1 VSWAL
6 EPEGG
11 KVIELQPPNSKLQI
25 NTNYSATLF
34 LSLHR
39 ASPLPSPKRLR
50 AGRPQ
55 RKAEGEGFGNQ
66 NIMVSYVKWI
76 SSSKQSLWRTIGLFF
91 ILMGPGIITSN
102 VDNDAGGI
110 TTYSLAG
117 AEYGLKLVWSLIP
130 IMIALIVIQEMCA
143 RMGVVT
149 GKGLSDLIREKFGAK
164 ITFYLVIGVFLT
176 NMGNVLSEFAGVAAG
191 WEVFGVNKFISVPIS
206 AFLVWLMVVK
216 GSYKSVEK
224 VFLIACVFYISYI
237 ITGVIVKPDWGNVFD
252 QFLHPRLSFQP
263 SEMTMLIGIVGTT
276 IAPWMQFYLQA
287 SIVEKGI
294 KTEDYKFARFDVVFG
309 AIAVH
314 IVAFFIILVCAET
327 LFKHGVKIETAKDAA
342 LSLAPLA
349 GKYCTYLFAFGLIN
363 ASLFAASIL
372 PLSTTYLICE
382 GLGWEAGIDKKFIEA
397 PQFYGFYSLIIFL
410 GAGIILYPSFPLI
423 PIMYFSQ
430 VLNGMVLPFILIFML
445 LLINDKKLMMNYTNG
460 PVFNIIAWVTS
471 IVMIALTLLL
481 IIQML

>member
-1 VSWAL
+1 V
-6 EPEGG
+6 
-11 KVIELQPPNSKLQI
+11 
-25 NTNYSATLF
+25 
-34 LSLHR
+34 
-39 ASPLPSPKRLR
+39 
-50 AGRPQ
+50 
-55 RKAEGEGFGNQ
+55 
-66 NIMVSYVKWI
+66 
-76 SSSKQSLWRTIGLFF
+76 GLFF

-117 AEYGLKLVWSLIP
+117 AQFGLKLIWSLIP

-164 ITFYLVIGVFLT
+164 ITFYLMIGVFLT
-176 NMGNVLSEFAGVAAG
+176 NMGNVFSEFAGLAAG
-191 WEVFGVNKFISVPIS
+191 MEVFGVNKFISVPIG
-206 AFLVWLMVVK
+206 AFLVWWMVVK
-216 GSYKSVEK
+216 GTYKSVEK
-224 VFLIACVFYISYI
+224 AFLVACVFYVSYI
-237 ITGVIVKPDWGNVFD
+237 ITGIIVKPDWEHVFS
-252 QFLHPRLSFQP
+252 QFAHPTLSLHP
-263 SEMTMLIGIVGTT
+263 SEMTMLIGVVGTT

-294 KTEDYKFARFDVVFG
+294 KIEEYKFARFDVVMG

-327 LFKHGVKIETAKDAA
+327 LFKSGIRIETAKDAA
-342 LSLAPLA
+342 LSLKPLA
-349 GKYCTYLFAFGLIN
+349 GKYCTYLFAFGLVN

-382 GLGWEAGIDKKFIEA
+382 GLGWEVGIDKKFVEA

-410 GAGIILYPSFPLI
+410 GAGIVLYPNFPLI

-430 VLNGMVLPFILIFML
+430 VINGMVLPFILIFML
-445 LLINDKKLMMNYTNG
+445 LLINDKKLMGDHTNG
-460 PVFNIIAWVTS
+460 LLFNAITWVTT
-471 IVMIALTLLL
+471 IVMIGFTLLL
-481 IIQML
+481 LIRTI

>member
-1 VSWAL
+1 MAD
-6 EPEGG
+6 
-11 KVIELQPPNSKLQI
+11 
-25 NTNYSATLF
+25 
-34 LSLHR
+34 
-39 ASPLPSPKRLR
+39 
-50 AGRPQ
+50 
-55 RKAEGEGFGNQ
+55 
-66 NIMVSYVKWI
+66 YVKWV
-76 SSSKQSLWRTIGLFF
+76 SSSKQSLWRTAGLFF

-224 VFLIACVFYISYI
+224 VFLIACVFYISYVV
-237 ITGVIVKPDWGNVFD
+237 TGVIVKPDWGNVFE
-252 QFLHPRLSFQP
+252 QFLHPRLSLQP

-287 SIVEKGI
+287 SIIEKGI

-342 LSLAPLA
+342 LSLSPLA
-349 GKYCTYLFAFGLIN
+349 GKYCTYLFAAGLIN

-382 GLGWEAGIDKKFIEA
+382 GLGWEAGIDKKFVEA

-410 GAGIILYPSFPLI
+410 GAGIILFPKFPLI

-430 VLNGMVLPFILIFML
+430 VLNGMVLPFVLIFML

-460 PVFNIIAWVTS
+460 PVFNVIAWVTS
-471 IVMIALTLLL
+471 IVMIGLTLLL
-481 IIQML
+481 IVQMF

>member
-1 VSWAL
+1 MADY
-6 EPEGG
+6 
-11 KVIELQPPNSKLQI
+11 K
-25 NTNYSATLF
+25 
-34 LSLHR
+34 
-39 ASPLPSPKRLR
+39 
-50 AGRPQ
+50 
-55 RKAEGEGFGNQ
+55 
-66 NIMVSYVKWI
+66 KWV
-76 SSSKQSLWRTIGLFF
+76 SSSRRSLWRTIGLFF

-117 AEYGLKLVWSLIP
+117 AEFGLKLIWSLVP

-164 ITFYLVIGVFLT
+164 ITFYLIIGVFLT

-191 WEVFGVNKFISVPIS
+191 MEVFGVNKFISVPVS
-206 AFLVWLMVVK
+206 AFLVWWMVVK
-216 GSYKSVEK
+216 GTYRFVEK

-237 ITGVIVKPDWGNVFD
+237 ITGIIVKPDWGNVIE
-252 QFLHPRLSFQP
+252 QLTHPQLSFQP
-263 SEMTMLIGIVGTT
+263 TEMTMLIGVVGTT

-294 KTEDYKFARFDVVFG
+294 KIEDYKFARFDVVMGGF
-309 AIAVH
+309 AVT

-327 LFKHGVKIETAKDAA
+327 LFKSGVRIETAKDAA

-349 GKYCTYLFAFGLIN
+349 GKYCTYLFAFGLVN

-382 GLGWEAGIDKKFIEA
+382 GLGWEVGIDKKFVEA
-397 PQFYGFYSLIIFL
+397 PQFYGFYSLIVFL
-410 GAGIILYPSFPLI
+410 GAGIILYPNFPLI

-430 VLNGMVLPFILIFML
+430 VLNGMVLPFVLIFML
-445 LLINDKKLMMNYTNG
+445 LLINDKKLMMTYTNG
-460 PVFNIIAWVTS
+460 PIFNVIAWVTS
-471 IVMIALTLLL
+471 IVMIAFTLLL
-481 IIQML
+481 IFQML

>member
-1 VSWAL
+1 MADY
-6 EPEGG
+6 
-11 KVIELQPPNSKLQI
+11 K
-25 NTNYSATLF
+25 
-34 LSLHR
+34 
-39 ASPLPSPKRLR
+39 
-50 AGRPQ
+50 
-55 RKAEGEGFGNQ
+55 
-66 NIMVSYVKWI
+66 KWV
-76 SSSKQSLWRTIGLFF
+76 SSSKRSLWRTIGLFF

-117 AEYGLKLVWSLIP
+117 AEYGLKLIWSLIP
-130 IMIALIVIQEMCA
+130 IMIALIVVQEMCA

-224 VFLIACVFYISYI
+224 VFLIACVFYISYVV
-237 ITGVIVKPDWGNVFD
+237 TGVIVKPDWGNVIE
-252 QFLHPRLSFQP
+252 QFTHPQLSFQP
-263 SEMTMLIGIVGTT
+263 SEMTMLIGVVGTT

-410 GAGIILYPSFPLI
+410 GAGIILYPNFPLI

-460 PVFNIIAWVTS
+460 PIFNVIAWVTS
-471 IVMIALTLLL
+471 IVMVALTLLL
-481 IIQML
+481 IIQVF

>member
-1 VSWAL
+1 M
-6 EPEGG
+6 
-11 KVIELQPPNSKLQI
+11 
-25 NTNYSATLF
+25 TNY
-34 LSLHR
+34 
-39 ASPLPSPKRLR
+39 
-50 AGRPQ
+50 
-55 RKAEGEGFGNQ
+55 
-66 NIMVSYVKWI
+66 IKWV
-76 SSSKQSLWRTIGLFF
+76 SSSKRSLWRTIGLFF

-117 AEYGLKLVWSLIP
+117 AEFGLKLIWSLIP
-130 IMIALIVIQEMCA
+130 IMIALIVVQEMGA

-164 ITFYLVIGVFLT
+164 ITFYLMIGVFLT

-191 WEVFGVNKFISVPIS
+191 MEVFGVNKFISVPVS
-206 AFLVWLMVVK
+206 AFLVWWMVVK
-216 GSYKSVEK
+216 GTYKSVEK
-224 VFLIACVFYISYI
+224 AFLVACVFYISYV
-237 ITGVIVKPDWGNVFD
+237 ITAIIVKPDWGYVLE
-252 QFLHPRLSFQP
+252 QFVHPQLSFQP
-263 SEMTMLIGIVGTT
+263 SETTMLIGVVGTT

-294 KTEDYKFARFDVVFG
+294 KIEDYKFARFDVVMG
-309 AIAVH
+309 AVMVH

-327 LFKHGVKIETAKDAA
+327 LFKHGVRIETAKDAA

-349 GKYCTYLFAFGLIN
+349 GKYCTYLFAFGLVN

-372 PLSTTYLICE
+372 PLSTAYLICE
-382 GLGWEAGIDKKFIEA
+382 GLGWEAGIDKKFAEA

-410 GAGIILYPSFPLI
+410 GAGIILYPNLPLI

-445 LLINDKKLMMNYTNG
+445 FLINDKKLMMNHTNG
-460 PVFNIIAWVTS
+460 PVFNVIAWVTS

-481 IIQML
+481 IIRVF